1 MTKLPAIKPRKL
13 ISILGKLGFKEFP
26 GKGSHRIFVKEDIQI
41 VVPFHSRDMKK
52 GTLRQIIKTIGMTG
66 DEFKDLF

>member
-1 MTKLPAIKPRKL
+1 MTKLPAIRPRKL

-26 GKGSHRIFVKEDIQI
+26 RRGNHRVFVKGNMQI
-41 VVPFHSRDMKK
+41 VVPFHSREMKK
-52 GTLRQIIKTIGMTG
+52 GTLHQIIKSLRMTV